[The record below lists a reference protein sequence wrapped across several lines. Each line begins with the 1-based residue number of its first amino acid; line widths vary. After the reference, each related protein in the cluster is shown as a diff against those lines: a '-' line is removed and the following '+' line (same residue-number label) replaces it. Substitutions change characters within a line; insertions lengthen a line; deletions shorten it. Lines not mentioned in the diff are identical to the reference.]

1 MKQRTSFQIIL
12 VANLQRGVTP
22 AGPPSYTAARI
33 TPGLNSPTNTQ
44 VDFKMAGYILAGSRP
59 RPRHFRRRD
68 TLFSGTGQ
76 GTRDDP
82 ATLFQSTLL
91 ISMEGTGNRRPWS

>member
-1 MKQRTSFQIIL
+1 M
-12 VANLQRGVTP
+12 QRGENPT
-22 AGPPSYTAARI
+22 GPPSYTAARI
-33 TPGLNSPTNTQ
+33 IPDLNSPTNTQ

-76 GTRDDP
+76 ETRDDY
-82 ATLFQSTLL
+82 ATLFTVFFWR
-91 ISMEGTGNRRPWS
+91 MRNKWAETFVYN